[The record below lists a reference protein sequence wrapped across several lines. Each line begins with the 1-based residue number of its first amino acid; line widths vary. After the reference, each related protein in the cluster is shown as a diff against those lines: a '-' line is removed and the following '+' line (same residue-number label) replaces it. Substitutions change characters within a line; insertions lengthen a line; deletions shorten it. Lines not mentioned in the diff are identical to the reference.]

1 MLINNYHGGPH
12 FRKISAMLQ
21 KIMDPSP
28 SFSKVVN
35 SLDTEISNCEKNL
48 RRLRY
53 RSFDIG
59 SASVL
64 TNFLMVGST
73 YSYIFN
79 RLFKVGGG
87 GHTLFIFYLYT
98 NFDFCAIFGS

>member
-28 SFSKVVN
+28 FFSKVVN
-35 SLDTEISNCEKNL
+35 SLDTEISNCEKK
-48 RRLRY
+48 RY
-53 RSFDIG
+53 RSLDIG

-79 RLFKVGGG
+79 RLLKVGGG
-87 GHTLFIFYLYT
+87 GHTLFIFY
-98 NFDFCAIFGS
+98 